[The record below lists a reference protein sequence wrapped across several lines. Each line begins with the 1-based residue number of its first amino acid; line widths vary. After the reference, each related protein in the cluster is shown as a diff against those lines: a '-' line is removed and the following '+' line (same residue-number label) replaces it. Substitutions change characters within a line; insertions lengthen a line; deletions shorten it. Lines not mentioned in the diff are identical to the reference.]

1 MAAILQLKRG
11 VSTPTLLESEP
22 FFNTVE
28 DRLEIGEGSRV
39 IVISKM
45 NEVNKGSFQVD
56 GNTSLTGSLN
66 VSSLSTL
73 STVNVSTSLNVTA
86 PLTVTGNSQLTGLVT
101 INGDTSVT
109 GLSTF
114 TGDMSIVGDVTNS
127 GSIETLGALI
137 DTQED
142 TEFLALGTFMNM
154 DFDQFNLVGDMIIDG
169 LIDLDGTLTTTGLQ
183 VDVAAGN
190 TFAASGSEL
199 HFDFDEFDFEGN
211 FKVDGTSE
219 FTGSVS
225 VSGLGDLLQYSS
237 SVSTLLD
244 QLDDNINN
252 VSSSLDESKLNISD
266 YEIDSGSFD
275 TRIEE
280 AGIFKQTGSFY
291 ATTNDLEVTGS
302 IRNSGSI
309 ETLGMG
315 VDTQEDTEFWVSGS
329 DIQFDFDTFAF
340 DGTAIFSGSFSV
352 EGIGELTTYSAS
364 VYEHTS
370 DTTIHF
376 TQGEIEI
383 TESQISDL
391 DKYTQSEVDS
401 LIAASSGI
409 FSETGSFYATTNDI
423 QITGSFDV
431 GGETELSGSLGVGIT
446 PSGIY
451 GRIDASDDIVA
462 FSTSDKRLKTDIQ
475 SIKDSTVKV
484 KQIRGVTFTWDPETK
499 DIHGYSGTDIGVI
512 AQEIESVLPELVT
525 TRDNG
530 YKAVKYDKI
539 VALLIEAVKEQS
551 EEITKL
557 HKRIDELSK

>member
-11 VSTPTLLESEP
+11 KSTPTLLESEP
-22 FFNTVE
+22 FFNTE
-28 DRLEIGEGSRV
+28 DDRLEIGEGSRV

-45 NEVNKGSFQVD
+45 NEQNKGSFEVQN
-56 GNTSLTGSLN
+56 GITSSTLN
-66 VSSLSTL
+66 VSATSTL

-127 GSIETLGALI
+127 GSVDTLGLKV
-137 DTQED
+137 DTQDD
-142 TEFLALGTFMNM
+142 TEFLALGN
-154 DFDQFNLVGDMIIDG
+154 
-169 LIDLDGTLTTTGLQ
+169 Q
-183 VDVAAGN
+183 V
-190 TFAASGSEL
+190 E
-199 HFDFDEFDFEGN
+199 FDFDEMD
-211 FKVDGTSE
+211 
-219 FTGSVS
+219 FTGDLTVTGTTTFNGT
-225 VSGLGDLLQYSS
+225 VNVDGLGDISDFSS
-237 SVSTLLD
+237 SVHDDFNDVDTELTTLSGSIYTVDSELTTLSGSVHDDFVST
-244 QLDDNINN
+244 NN
-252 VSSSLDESKLNISD
+252 TIESVSSSLDESKLNISD

-352 EGIGELTTYSAS
+352 EGIGELTAYSSS
-364 VYEHTS
+364 VSSSLDTHVS
-370 DTTIHF
+370 DDTIHF
-376 TQGEIEI
+376 TQAEITI

-431 GGETELSGSLGVGIT
+431 AGETELSGSLGVGIS